1 MELFK
6 LAGKIV
12 IDGEAEASRV
22 LQAIASKA
30 TSIAT
35 QISDKLEV
43 KLNVDTRRAEDA
55 FEDLS
60 TTIAAQERVLES
72 LKRDYS
78 SVVLEQGKNS
88 KSARTLSKEIK
99 SVSKELNE
107 NKTKLNSAEQAA
119 DKFDRTLDDLGDSAK
134 SAGNGG
140 FTVLKGALSNLVAQ
154 GFSKLVSAGTE
165 LISGAASYQSSLEGY
180 NTSFTVMTGSAEKAA
195 QVTEQLGV
203 IAAETP
209 FEMTTLAD
217 TTQLLMNYGLSA
229 DDAMAKMKML
239 GDISQGNSDKMGRV
253 AMAYGQMSSAGK
265 VHLEDVKQMIEAG
278 FNPLQEISETTGE
291 SMNSLYKRISK
302 GTLSVDEITASM
314 ERSTSE
320 GGKYFGSMEMQAQ
333 TFQGRL
339 STLKDT
345 VNMSLGTALSGAMSR
360 LSNEILPKVTAAIE
374 KIDWETL
381 GEKIAAIADKI
392 IDLGL
397 WVVDNWELV
406 ETGLVAI
413 GAAILAWKVVGLI
426 QSIVSAL
433 KGMTLAQAALNLVMS
448 MNPIGLIVAAIAALI
463 AAFVMLWNKC
473 DWFREFWINLWEGIK
488 KACANAWKWIEEK
501 FSKAW
506 QLCKDIWKAAGAWFS
521 KIWSDIKNAFSN
533 VGSWFREKFN
543 SAKQGVQK
551 AWSNVKNFFSSIWN
565 GIKGVFSGIGG
576 WFSDKFNSAK
586 QSVQN
591 AWSGV
596 KSFFS
601 GIFTSIKNT
610 FAKVKDA
617 ITKPFRT
624 AIDKVKGLFNKLKL
638 KFPSI
643 KLPHFSVSPQGWK
656 IGDLLKG
663 SIPKLSIDWY
673 AKAME
678 NGMILDEPTIFG
690 MNSAGQLMGA
700 GEVGS
705 ETVVGTGSLLNM
717 INGAVREETN
727 ALSYRMDRVINLLS
741 IFFPQILDNMGSDI
755 VADDGAILA
764 RYVPKINSR
773 LSDIQ
778 KRNGRG
784 G

>member
-12 IDGEAEASRV
+12 IDGEKEADRV
-22 LQAIASKA
+22 LKVIAGKA
-30 TSIAT
+30 TSIAK
-35 QISDKLEV
+35 QISDKLDV
-43 KLNVDTRRAEDA
+43 KLKVDTKKAEDA

-60 TTIAAQERVLES
+60 TTIAAQERVLEA

-88 KSARTLSKEIK
+88 KSARTLAKEIK
-99 SVSKELNE
+99 SVSSELNE
-107 NKTKLNSAEQAA
+107 NKTKLNNAEQAA
-119 DKFDRTLDDLGDSAK
+119 DKFDKTLNDLDNSAK

-140 FTVLKGALSNLVAQ
+140 FTVLKGAVANLVSQ
-154 GFSKLVSAGTE
+154 GFSMLISAGSN
-165 LISGAASYQSSLEGY
+165 LISGAASYQSTLEGY

-195 QVTEQLGV
+195 KVTEQLGT

-217 TTQLLMNYGLSA
+217 TTQLLMNYGLTA
-229 DDAMAKMKML
+229 DDAISRMKML
-239 GDISQGNSDKMGRV
+239 GDISQGNSDKMGRI

-278 FNPLQEISETTGE
+278 FNPLQEISQTTGE

-302 GTLSVDEITASM
+302 GTISVDEITASM

-320 GGKYFGSMEMQAQ
+320 GGKYFGSMEMQSK
-333 TFQGRL
+333 TLQGRL
-339 STLKDT
+339 ATLQDT
-345 VNMSLGTALSGAMSR
+345 VNASLGQAMSGAMSR
-360 LSNEILPKVTAAIE
+360 LAGEILPKVTAAIE
-374 KIDWETL
+374 KIDWEAL

-397 WVVDNWELV
+397 WVADNWELV

-426 QSIVSAL
+426 QSIISAL

-448 MNPIGLIVAAIAALI
+448 MNPIGLVVAALAALV
-463 AAFVMLWNKC
+463 AAFVMLWKKC
-473 DWFREFWINLWEGIK
+473 DWFRNFWIGLWNKIK
-488 KACANAWKWIEEK
+488 SAASSAWTAIKG
-501 FSKAW
+501 FFV
-506 QLCKDIWKAAGAWFS
+506 GAWNT
-521 KIWSDIKNAFSN
+521 IK
-533 VGSWFREKFN
+533 
-543 SAKQGVQK
+543 
-551 AWSNVKNFFSSIWN
+551 
-565 GIKGVFSGIGG
+565 
-576 WFSDKFNSAK
+576 
-586 QSVQN
+586 SV
-591 AWSGV
+591 WSGV
-596 KSFFS
+596 KGFFS
-601 GIFTSIKNT
+601 GIFSSIKNT

-643 KLPHFSVSPQGWK
+643 KLPHFSVSPKGWK

-717 INGAVREETN
+717 INGAVREETS

-741 IFFPQILDNMGSDI
+741 MFFPQILDNMGSDI
-755 VADDGAILA
+755 VADDGAVLA
-764 RYVPKINSR
+764 HYGPKINR
-773 LSDIQ
+773 WLNNQ
-778 KRNGRG
+778 QRRNERG